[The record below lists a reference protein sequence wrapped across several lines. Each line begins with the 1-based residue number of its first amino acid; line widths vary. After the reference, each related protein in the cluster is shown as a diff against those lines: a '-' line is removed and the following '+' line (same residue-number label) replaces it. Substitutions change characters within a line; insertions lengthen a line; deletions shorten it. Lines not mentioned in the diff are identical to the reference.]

1 MLRDAC
7 FVVDKLKNEVINKCK
22 LLLFYYGAIFAIIF
36 MTMVNATNIAHKEP
50 SMALTPSRKSSSF
63 YISSL
68 LTHTSSANSISS
80 KGSEQN
86 SSSPPPSQSISEIA
100 SQMPDYSMMT
110 SYTLPEEANVSGRFY
125 LGLYIVRIC
134 CDYSLKSFDIY

>member
-1 MLRDAC
+1 
-7 FVVDKLKNEVINKCK
+7 
-22 LLLFYYGAIFAIIF
+22 

-68 LTHTSSANSISS
+68 LTNTSSGNSISS
-80 KGSEQN
+80 KGSESQN

-110 SYTLPEEANVSGRFY
+110 TYTMPEQANGNGMYRT
-125 LGLYIVRIC
+125 
-134 CDYSLKSFDIY
+134 DYDFV